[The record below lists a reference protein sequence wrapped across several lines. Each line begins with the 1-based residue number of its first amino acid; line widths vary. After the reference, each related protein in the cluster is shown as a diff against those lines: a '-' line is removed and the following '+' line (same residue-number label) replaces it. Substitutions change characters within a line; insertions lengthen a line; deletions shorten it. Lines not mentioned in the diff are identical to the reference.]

1 VAAPGANR
9 GELEA
14 SVVPTA
20 SSIDGRRFTYQCSV
34 HGLELQPGGYVS
46 IAERLGQVHSVELGE
61 EVAGSANVRITLV
74 RGHGVLLEDGVPP
87 FHATAFERAGEAAVA
102 AWLERVQPERA
113 SLDVGELVLQ
123 PGVRFA
129 LDAGGFD
136 RHTFFCGQS
145 GSGKTYALGTVLE
158 RLLLE
163 TTLRIVV
170 LDPNSDFVRLHDTR
184 DGVDDAM
191 SSRYRQATA
200 GIVVRRGAPVGP
212 ERLHVRFTD
221 CDAEEQAAVL
231 RLDPIRDREEYGAL
245 LDLLEG
251 GFEDSG
257 ASTREL
263 TERLLGPRT
272 RRFGR
277 WGLVFAISG
286 FAAGRSGRSGTLS
299 PCRTWSRPA
308 GPAHSWSIS
317 VRRRRSGRRRSRP
330 RACSPRSGGIVLSE
344 SRS

>member
-231 RLDPIRDREEYGAL
+231 RLDPIRDRDEYGAL
-245 LDLLEG
+245 VDLLES
-251 GFEDSG
+251 GFESSD
-257 ASTREL
+257 ASTGEL
-263 TERLLGPRT
+263 AERLRRASSPVVQALGGSSSQPRDSPLADLVGQG
-272 RRFGR
+272 RRLR
-277 WGLVFAISG
+277 
-286 FAAGRSGRSGTLS
+286 
-299 PCRTWSRPA
+299 A
-308 GPAHSWSIS
+308 GPGRA
-317 VRRRRSGRRRSRP
+317 RRTP
-330 RACSPRSGGIVLSE
+330 RACGRPRVVGDARGE
-344 SRS
+344 GDRSRERARRALEASC